1 MSKKETQMEK
11 TKVSSPGV
19 GIDCGTMNLVAAR
32 RSGEKISTNRIRN
45 AFIDLEP
52 DKKRMLKLSKTSF
65 VELDGKLLV
74 LGDEALETA
83 NLFNREARRPMSGGL
98 MASGELD
105 AQQIIGLMMEKILG
119 KPSVANEKC
128 AYSIPAPAVDIDGS
142 DITYHRAVLK
152 KILTELGYDAVEANE
167 ALAIIFSEC
176 GEENFSGLGISYGSG
191 MTNVCLAYNAM
202 SAMEF
207 SLGRGGD
214 YIDRGAAKAVGTTAA
229 RICSIKEG
237 KSKSV
242 DINKPETREEEAI
255 ALFVQTLID
264 YTIDNIIVHF
274 HKVKSE
280 LFIPKPVPIIVSGGT
295 SLANG
300 FLEKFKER
308 FQLQSGKFPFQV
320 SDIRAASDPMTSV
333 ATGLLLL
340 SQMD

>member
-1 MSKKETQMEK
+1 MARKETHMEK
-11 TKVSSPGV
+11 SEIVPGCS
-19 GIDCGTMNLVAAR
+19 IDVGTMNLVAAR
-32 RSGEKISTNRIRN
+32 RSGKKVSTNRIRN

-52 DKKRMLKLSKTSF
+52 DKKRMLKLSNTSF
-65 VELDGKLLV
+65 VELGDRLLV

-105 AQQIIGLMMEKILG
+105 SQQIISLMMKKILG
-119 KPSVANEKC
+119 DPTVPNEKC
-128 AYSIPAPAVDIDGS
+128 AYSVPAPAVDVNDS
-142 DITYHRAVLK
+142 DITYHKAVLK
-152 KILTELGYDAVEANE
+152 KILTELGYDAIDVNE

-176 GEENFSGLGISYGSG
+176 GNENFSGLGISYGSG

-242 DINKPETREEEAI
+242 DITKPETREEEAI

-264 YTIDNIIVHF
+264 YTIDNIITHF
-274 HKVKSE
+274 HNVKSE

-308 FQLQSGKFPFQV
+308 FKLHSGKFPFQV
-320 SDIRAASDPMTSV
+320 SDIRAAADPMTAVS
-333 ATGLLLL
+333 TGLLLL